1 MEISFRN
8 RLFPCCLYYRNKT
21 SSKAGKQ
28 AYCCIDF
35 LPVVLFFQIGLL
47 CFNIIVACL
56 DGFGNSHIG
65 ALSSPSKEFLGLFL
79 LLHFCVCLTHFLIYS
94 CAKYKGSKSPS

>member
-1 MEISFRN
+1 MEIFFRN
-8 RLFPCCLYYRNKT
+8 RLFPRCLYYRNKT

-35 LPVVLFFQIGLL
+35 LLVVFSFQIGLL
-47 CFNIIVACL
+47 CSNIIVACL
-56 DGFGNSHIG
+56 DDFGNSHIG
-65 ALSSPSKEFLGLFL
+65 TLSSPPKEFIGLFL
-79 LLHFCVCLTHFLIYS
+79 QLHFCVCLTHFLIYS